1 MSALPRESTHM
12 TEVEYLAFE
21 RASEIKHEFLDG
33 QVYAITGASR
43 AHNIVCLNVA
53 ASLHTQLRQKPYET
67 YPSHMRLKVQ
77 ASGLY
82 TYPDVTIVC
91 GEPQFA
97 DGEFD
102 TLLNPTL
109 LIEVLSPSTES
120 YDRGKKFQQYRQ
132 LESLQEYVLIAQD
145 GPCIE
150 HFLRQPDSDTWVLQD
165 AAGLDTS
172 LQLMSIGCTLALA
185 DVYEKVTF
193 EEAGDNT
200 ATQS

>member
-33 QVYAITGASR
+33 QVYAMTGASR
-43 AHNIVCLNVA
+43 AHNLISLYTA
-53 ASLHTQLRQKPYET
+53 ANLINQLKGRPCEV
-67 YPSHMRLKVQ
+67 YPSDMRLKVQ

-82 TYPDVTIVC
+82 TYPDVTVVC

-132 LESLQEYVLIAQD
+132 LESLQEYILIAQD
-145 GPCIE
+145 SPRIE

-172 LQLMSIGCTLALA
+172 LQLASIGCTLALA

-193 EEAGDNT
+193 EEPD
-200 ATQS
+200 SSI